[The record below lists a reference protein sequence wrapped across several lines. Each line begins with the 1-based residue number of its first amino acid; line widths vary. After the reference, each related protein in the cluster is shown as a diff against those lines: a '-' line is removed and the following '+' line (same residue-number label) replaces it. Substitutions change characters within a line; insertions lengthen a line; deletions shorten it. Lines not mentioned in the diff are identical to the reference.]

1 MIKTEEE
8 KAKAKELIKEI
19 LSSDNIK
26 KEFIMKLSDDL
37 FKLATSKDPIDDEF
51 IYQLK
56 CCGMAMGFIIENI
69 DI

>member
-8 KAKAKELIKEI
+8 KSKEFIKLI
-19 LSSDNIK
+19 LSSDKIK

-37 FKLATSKDPIDDEF
+37 FKLATSKDPIDNEF

-69 DI
+69 NI